1 MSVLRWIG
9 VILVVIG
16 VGFLLDV
23 FNVLEFAPI
32 LDTYWPS
39 ILILIGV
46 VQLVNKHASKVGSG
60 ILILVGLYL
69 QSERLDILPVN
80 FGAIFW
86 PLVLV
91 VVGASLAFGRKRSAS
106 SHSFSDDVVHVFA
119 ILGGADTPISSQAF
133 KGGSAGV
140 IFGGSTLDLRNAKLA
155 PEGADLDLFAAF
167 GGVDV
172 LIPEGWKVVD
182 RGVPILGGF
191 DNKTVPPTSDDPNI
205 HTLRVH
211 YLVLFGGIDIKHKE
225 G

>member
-9 VILVVIG
+9 VVLLVIG
-16 VGFLLDV
+16 AGFLLDV
-23 FNVLEFAPI
+23 FDVLEFAPI
-32 LDTYWPS
+32 LETYWPS
-39 ILILIGV
+39 VIILIGV
-46 VQLVNKHASKVGSG
+46 VQLFNKHASKVGSG

-86 PLVLV
+86 PVVLV
-91 VVGASLAFGRKRSAS
+91 VVGASLAFGRKRSAPI
-106 SHSFSDDVVHVFA
+106 HGFSDDVVHVFA
-119 ILGGADTPISSQAF
+119 ILGGADAPISSQAF

-140 IFGGSTLDLRNAKLA
+140 IFGGNTLDLRNAKLA

-172 LIPEGWKVVD
+172 LIPEGWKVID
-182 RGVPILGGF
+182 RGVPIFGGF
-191 DNKTVPPTSDDPNI
+191 DNKTVPPVSDDPNLP
-205 HTLRVH
+205 TLRVH